1 MPTINPSLVPTIA
14 PGNLFQ
20 ALTTDSTLNVRWI
33 TPTDPV
39 YYEAINRPMADIT
52 LRQLILAK
60 TLDMLSISIGHEA
73 IFPFLIQA
81 RVDGAITN
89 AQLPNGWIWDLHM
102 SAPYKWQDFRLAR
115 IMRVDGT
122 NPGSTGTYTG
132 TLRLIFTATQISSP
146 IETALFYADYLI
158 DSPLT
163 YQRLRLTVCTYDNR
177 LIHLETVY
185 IDGSESETIKGF
197 ITFRTLL
204 QDDSVVQAFYNL
216 VAPST
221 LLPPVPIIYQI
232 ANTGAIPT
240 EINSYSTTAVSHG
253 TGMLVDS
260 CENAIPAI
268 NSDTSSWLNAFNYPF
283 GADASR
289 TSNGTFIVTIPSGIF
304 REFNIVAPAGDE
316 PTGDTSGT
324 YFPVWISRIEPVG
337 TSNNQLRFYFATH
350 NVTRLSPS
358 PDPIEFARLDLLR
371 SMVYDQIVAIEPIND
386 LLLHVGTDDELYY
399 QDFGRGHVALSTEWG
414 PTSTIVDDFFDA
426 FNILLS
432 GQSANFL
439 QNTTRIGAFGISRV
453 PRFTPTD
460 GQCRAMAGTTASL
473 NTPIPPSETNRF
485 VSELDQGLGNTID
498 FNLQTGIIPVDGVS
512 RYGNTGGLVRKTV
525 QLCIDYTKLPADT
538 DTAANVF
545 YEENILPRLMIL
557 LGRSPIFADCWY
569 NGTTLLFYNGDTWQ
583 SM

>member
-39 YYEAINRPMADIT
+39 YYEAMNRPMADIT

-81 RVDGAITN
+81 KVVGPTVN
-89 AQLPNGWIWDLHM
+89 VQLPNGWIWDLHM
-102 SAPYKWQDFRLAR
+102 STPSKWQDFRLAKIKR
-115 IMRVDGT
+115 ESGT
-122 NPGSTGTYTG
+122 NPSSTGTYTG
-132 TLRLIFTATQISSP
+132 TLRLILTAIQIDSP
-146 IETALFYADYLI
+146 TEIAIFYADYVM

-163 YQRLRLTVCTYDNR
+163 YQRARLTVCTSA
-177 LIHLETVY
+177 EEPVP
-185 IDGSESETIKGF
+185 IDPSESETIKGF

-204 QDDSVVQAFYNL
+204 QDDPIVQAFYNA
-216 VAPST
+216 V
-221 LLPPVPIIYQI
+221 PPVAILPTVYQI
-232 ANTGAIPT
+232 AGTGASPT
-240 EINSYSTTAVSHG
+240 EIDSYSGSVISHG

-260 CENAIPAI
+260 CNNAIPNIA
-268 NSDTSSWLNAFNYPF
+268 SDAASWLNAFNYPF
-283 GADASR
+283 SADASR
-289 TSNGTFIVTIPSGIF
+289 TSNGTFVITIPSGMF

-324 YFPVWISRIEPVG
+324 YFPVWISRIQPIG

-371 SMVYDQIVAIEPIND
+371 NMVTGDIVAIEPISD
-386 LLLHVGTDDELYY
+386 LLLHIGTDDELYY
-399 QDFGRGHVALSTEWG
+399 QDFGRGHVALSSEWG
-414 PTSTIVDDFFDA
+414 PTSTVIDDFFDA
-426 FNILLS
+426 FDILLPE
-432 GQSANFL
+432 QSASFP
-439 QNTTRIGAFGISRV
+439 QNATRISSFGVSRV
-453 PRFTPTD
+453 PKFTPTD

-473 NTPIPPSETNRF
+473 TSPIPPSETNRF
-485 VSELDQGLGNTID
+485 VTELDQGLGNTID
-498 FNLQTGIIPVDGVS
+498 LDAQTGIISVDGIS

-525 QLCIDYTKLPADT
+525 QLCIDFTKLPADT
-538 DTAANVF
+538 DTAANAF
-545 YEENILPRLMIL
+545 YEDYVLPRLLIL
-557 LGRSPIFADCWY
+557 LGRSPIWGDEWY
-569 NGTTLLFYNGDTWQ
+569 NGTTFLRFNGDSWQ
-583 SM
+583 SI